1 MMLLSHTNTTNNM
14 TTLGTPLLISPEF
27 RANGRIE
34 IYGQHGVCDGS
45 GVTVAR
51 AMPAVLEGRLSSTQ
65 WNKFCDDL
73 DTALQP
79 AAKMRK
85 IFLGGMIALPIIFI
99 VMGAISFISFSMDSK
114 KQFDNWDPWNNNN
127 SQSPQNNFMSSFI
140 FLIIGAVVMFVG
152 FGILACVGIKS
163 KNAISTGLRKVCDET
178 SARHPGVSFHVR
190 YESRLWTSGWG
201 GHHDHY
207 GHHHH
212 HQNVH
217 VSTTEYIEVYV
228 ADAHNNVTIPAATAV
243 AQAVPL
249 PSAPPASYDLEAALG
264 RGEKKSAGER
274 MRELD
279 RMKCLLTDAEYQRKR
294 AEIMSDV

>member
-1 MMLLSHTNTTNNM
+1 M
-14 TTLGTPLLISPEF
+14 
-27 RANGRIE
+27 
-34 IYGQHGVCDGS
+34 
-45 GVTVAR
+45 
-51 AMPAVLEGRLSSTQ
+51 
-65 WNKFCDDL
+65 
-73 DTALQP
+73 
-79 AAKMRK
+79 
-85 IFLGGMIALPIIFI
+85 
-99 VMGAISFISFSMDSK
+99 
-114 KQFDNWDPWNNNN
+114 
-127 SQSPQNNFMSSFI
+127 
-140 FLIIGAVVMFVG
+140 
-152 FGILACVGIKS
+152 
-163 KNAISTGLRKVCDET
+163 
-178 SARHPGVSFHVR
+178 
-190 YESRLWTSGWG
+190 WTSGWG

-212 HQNVH
+212 HQNFH

-279 RMKCLLTDAEYQRKR
+279 RMKGLLTDAEYQRKR